1 MRLITALLVL
11 FLAAAFAHAQ
21 QPAPFAH
28 ADIKAGAQLVE
39 TNCVSCHAAMF
50 SGDAERIYTR
60 PERKM
65 KSAEQLLSQVRVC
78 NTNLKKNW
86 FPEDE
91 DNAAAFLNSEYYK
104 FK

>member
-1 MRLITALLVL
+1 MRTAIALLALVTT
-11 FLAAAFAHAQ
+11 AVCAQ

-28 ADIKAGAQLVE
+28 GDAKAGEQLVE
-39 TNCVSCHAAMF
+39 TQCVSCHAGMF
-50 SGDAERIYTR
+50 NGDAERIYTR
-60 PERKM
+60 PDRKM

-78 NTNLKKNW
+78 NSNLKKNW

-91 DNAAAFLNSEYYK
+91 ENAAAFLNREYYK